1 MKDILVSVIM
11 PSYNTPS
18 DFLHEAVKS
27 VLNQTYQNFELL
39 IIDDGSATP
48 VEETIGDIDDAR
60 IRVIKN
66 DGNKGLP
73 YTLNH
78 GIDSAKGK
86 YIFRM
91 DSDDICTDN
100 RIERQ
105 VEFMEKNPD
114 TDVSA
119 SYARTFG
126 EREVLCRSALTDG
139 QIKAGLLWKNE
150 LVHPTI
156 VMRAE
161 TVKQNKIYYKQ
172 GAASEDYE
180 LWSRMA
186 FENKCRFVVIP
197 EILLRYRI
205 HGKQVTKTN
214 SQNLKRNEIDII
226 RRSLRTLKID
236 ISEKQL
242 LLYNKMRAS
251 EEMTKKEFFETISI
265 LGKILSQL
273 PADMDRVY
281 LKKVYRKQVVK
292 YCLNKRLYLY
302 IPKILAIR

>member
-1 MKDILVSVIM
+1 MEDILVSVIM

-126 EREVLCRSALTDG
+126 EREVLCRLTDG